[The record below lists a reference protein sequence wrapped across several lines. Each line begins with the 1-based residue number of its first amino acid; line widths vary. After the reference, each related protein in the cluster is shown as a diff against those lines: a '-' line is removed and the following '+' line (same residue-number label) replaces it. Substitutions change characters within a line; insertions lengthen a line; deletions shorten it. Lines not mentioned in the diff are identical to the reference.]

1 MNSLVRDSI
10 LILVLLVC
18 PIANSQTILQG
29 DIVQY
34 VKVIRSWIPG
44 QGSEAFVI
52 PSDQDIAAFQEI
64 FLNVKENN
72 FKNIQSVLTPFNYS
86 FFKFYDQA
94 STETLYVIV
103 ENTPPQR
110 GWGTFIYY
118 PNSLKN
124 IMVEVPHPIWDIN
137 TWEMGINT
145 FMTINAKWFIM
156 AGTHRYANSDGS
168 SDMAHVTQSIF
179 HTAHTT
185 IASYR
190 AVQIHGFSKTN
201 NPGYPDVVMSN
212 GTRYPPNEIYNLQ
225 TNYRSEGFSV
235 GVYSASTSSALGNLG
250 ATTNKQGQ
258 WSVSHGKLF
267 YHIEHDNPLRTES
280 AKMNQ
285 AIKALQRSFQNP
297 TENSQPVT
305 VYLNQN
311 YPNPFNSSTNIE
323 FKLSPT
329 DRYSFKVYAMNGE
342 EIAQKY
348 TDDMESDN
356 HRIIFMPANLSSG
369 IYIYSVQTPYWSES
383 KKMALIK

>member
-1 MNSLVRDSI
+1 MKSLVRYPI
-10 LILVLLVC
+10 LIFVLLVC
-18 PIANSQTILQG
+18 QIANSQTVLRG

-34 VKVIRSWIPG
+34 VKVIRSWMPG
-44 QGSEAFVI
+44 QGSEAFVV

-64 FLNVKENN
+64 FLNLKENN
-72 FKNIQSVLTPFNYS
+72 FENTQSILTSFNYS
-86 FFKFYDQA
+86 FFQFYDQA
-94 STETLYVIV
+94 SAETLYVIV
-103 ENTPPQR
+103 ENTPTQR

-118 PNSLKN
+118 PASPKN
-124 IMVEVPHPIWDIN
+124 IMIEVPHPIWDTN
-137 TWEMGINT
+137 TWEMGVKT
-145 FMTINAKWFIM
+145 FMTIKAKWFIM
-156 AGTHRYANSDGS
+156 AGTHRYANSDSS

-185 IASYR
+185 IASFR

-225 TNYRSEGFSV
+225 TNYRLVGFSV

-258 WSVSHGKLF
+258 WSNSHGKLF
-267 YHIEHDNPLRTES
+267 FHIEHDNPLRTDPV
-280 AKMNQ
+280 KMNQ
-285 AIKALQRSFQNP
+285 AIKALQSSFENP
-297 TENSQPVT
+297 SENSQPAA

-311 YPNPFNSSTNIE
+311 YPNPFNSNTNIE

-329 DRYSFKVYAMNGE
+329 DRYSFKVYTINGE
-342 EIAQKY
+342 EIAQRY
-348 TDDMESDN
+348 TDDLESDN
-356 HRIIFMPANLSSG
+356 HKIIFTPANLSSG

-383 KKMALIK
+383 KKMILIK